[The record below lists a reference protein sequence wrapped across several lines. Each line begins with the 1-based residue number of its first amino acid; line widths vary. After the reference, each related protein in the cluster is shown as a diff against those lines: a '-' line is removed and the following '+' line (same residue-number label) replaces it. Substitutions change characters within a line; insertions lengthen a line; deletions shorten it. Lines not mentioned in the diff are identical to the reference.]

1 MNISAEERVALELK
15 LVIKGTFCLFALLIV
30 TFLTMDVTTRAGENP
45 IAK

>member
-1 MNISAEERVALELK
+1 MSISAEEGAALEFK
-15 LVIKGTFCLFALLIV
+15 LVMKGKFCLFALLTA